1 MDELDVI
8 ANSAA
13 AALGIGLLVGLER
26 ERKKGDGQERG
37 FAGLRTFAVT
47 SLLGYVCMLLGSVLL
62 LATMTL
68 GLTALVTIAYLKTPI
83 QEPGM
88 TTEIALLLV
97 LVLGGLCAQKP
108 GAAIAFGVVLTLLLT
123 YRQGLHRFV
132 RTQLSDSEVRDG
144 LILATAA
151 LVILPLVPDR
161 YIGPFAAINLRT
173 IWMLTVLMMAVG
185 AAGHIAVRL
194 LGTRY
199 GLAVTGIASG
209 FASSTATIA
218 AMGSRARDEPA
229 LLLPASTAAILS
241 TLATMVQLGLVLGAV
256 SLPTLRLMWL
266 PLALGFAIT
275 LIYALVFMHRD
286 RQVDSHSPIDVG
298 GAFNLKLALLVAL
311 GIAAISLLSSAL
323 LAWLGQGGVFLA
335 TALGGFADAH
345 ASSAS
350 VASLVRAGQLPAAS
364 AILPVLAA
372 VSTNACSKC
381 LVAWTSGGAKFSR
394 RVIPGQILV
403 LGALWGGA
411 LIQTWLLR

>member
-1 MDELDVI
+1 MDELDTL

-26 ERKKGDGQERG
+26 ERKKGAGQERG
-37 FAGLRTFAVT
+37 FAGLRTFTAT
-47 SLLGYVCMLLGSVLL
+47 SLLGYVCMLLGGVLL
-62 LATMTL
+62 LATMAL
-68 GLTALVTIAYLKTPI
+68 GLTALVTAAYLKTPS

-88 TTEIALLLV
+88 TTEVALLLV

-108 GAAIAFGVVLTLLLT
+108 GVAIAFGVVLTLLLT

-132 RTQLSDSEVRDG
+132 RTQLSESEVRDG

-161 YIGPFAAINLRT
+161 FIGPFAAINLRT
-173 IWMLTVLMMAVG
+173 IWTLTVLMMAVG

-241 TLATMVQLGLVLGAV
+241 TLATMVQMSLVLGAV

-266 PLALGFAIT
+266 PLALGFVTT
-275 LIYALVFMHRD
+275 LIYALVFMR
-286 RQVDSHSPIDVG
+286 RGKQAESHSPIDVG

-323 LAWLGQGGVFLA
+323 LAWLGQSGVFIA

-345 ASSAS
+345 APSAA
-350 VASLVRAGQLPAAS
+350 VALLVKAGQLPAAS

-372 VSTNACSKC
+372 LSTNACSKC

-411 LIQTWLLR
+411 LIQTWLLA